1 MNFAEI
7 YHKSEPPYCYPRNDR
22 EMIINIKTGYDV
34 ERVWICYGD
43 PYSSGIAGGSEG
55 WSGTEEEI
63 VYKKSLKY
71 QIFWTTTIVPEYRRL
86 KYYFILE
93 SKGERYYYYEDG
105 AINGEQQ
112 KLTNKMFQYFIFPW
126 MNPSDI
132 AKTPD
137 WVNNMVWYQIFPE
150 RFCRGGVQAD
160 DAAEELAGRKIK
172 PWQTGEVKNEDF
184 YGGNLQ
190 GIIEKLDYLK
200 ELGVTGIYLT
210 PIFESPSSHKYDT
223 KNYMEIDKQFGDKQV
238 FANLVEEAHK
248 RDIKIMLDGVFNHCG
263 TGFSFWRDV
272 VEKGPDSPYFDWF
285 MVHKWPFET
294 DHCSTRDGKYDSF
307 AFFGEMPKLNT
318 NNPEVIEYFEKV
330 CSYWVENFDIDGIR
344 FDVGNEVS
352 HRFLKKIRE
361 CVKSRKPDI
370 YLLGEIWHDASAWLT
385 GDEYDSVMNYPL
397 TSSINDFWVDKS
409 LTKEDFEHT
418 INRCYTMYMQQ
429 NNNVLFNL
437 LDSHD
442 TDRLFTRTGDEDAFY
457 QELCVL
463 FTMPGSP
470 CIFYGTEIGM
480 EGGHDPDCRRCM
492 PWAEIEAG
500 KYDSRMEQMKRL
512 IHLRKTETTFKSL
525 HFHFPN
531 EIENPRVIEYIKLDW
546 DHKLYVY
553 MNCSDQ
559 EEEIPTG
566 DILFSRKYED
576 GKLLPGGV
584 LIQK

>member
-7 YHKSEPPYCYPRNDR
+7 YHKTEPPYCYPRNEK
-22 EMIINIKTGYDV
+22 EMIVNIKTGYDV

-43 PYSSGIAGGSEG
+43 PYSSGIAGGVEG

-63 VYKKSLKY
+63 IYKKNLKY
-71 QIFWTTTIVPEYRRL
+71 QRFWTTTVIPKYKRL

-93 SKGERYYYYEDG
+93 SNGERYYYYEDG
-105 AINGEQQ
+105 IINGDQQ
-112 KLTNKMFQYFIFPW
+112 KLSAKMFQYFIFPW

-137 WVNNMVWYQIFPE
+137 WVNHMVWYQIFPD
-150 RFCRGGVQAD
+150 RFCNGNPARNSAQV
-160 DAAEELAGRKIK
+160 K
-172 PWQTGEVKNEDF
+172 PWKKGKVKNEDF
-184 YGGNLQ
+184 YGGDLE
-190 GIIEKLDYLK
+190 GIIKKLDYLK

-210 PIFESPSSHKYDT
+210 PIFESPSTHKYDT
-223 KNYMEIDKQFGDKQV
+223 KDYMEIDPQFGDKEV
-238 FANLVEEAHK
+238 FGRLVEEMHK
-248 RDIKIMLDGVFNHCG
+248 RDMKIMLDGVFNHCG
-263 TGFSFWRDV
+263 TSFPFWKDV

-285 MVHKWPFET
+285 MVHKWPFDT
-294 DHCSTRDGKYDSF
+294 TVWDTRDGKYDSF
-307 AFFGEMPKLNT
+307 AFAAGMPKLNT
-318 NNPEVIEYFEKV
+318 NNPDVVAYFQKV

-352 HRFLKKIRE
+352 HQFLKTIRKT
-361 CVKSRKPDI
+361 VKSIKPDI
-370 YLLGEIWHDASAWLT
+370 YLLGEIWNDASLWLV

-397 TSSINDFWVDKS
+397 TSSINDFWIDKS
-409 LTKEDFEHT
+409 LTKVDFEHT

-442 TDRLFTRTGDEDAFY
+442 TDRLFSRTGDEDAFY

-470 CIFYGTEIGM
+470 CIFYGTEIAM

-492 PWAEIEAG
+492 PWDEIEAG
-500 KYDSRMEQMKRL
+500 KYEERIAQMKQL
-512 IHLRKTETTFKSL
+512 ITLRKGQDTFRSL

-531 EIENPRVIEYIKLDW
+531 EINNPRVIEYIKLEW
-546 DHKLYVY
+546 EQKLFVY
-553 MNCSDQ
+553 MNCSKQ
-559 EEEIPTG
+559 AEEIPQKEV
-566 DILFSRKYED
+566 LFARKYEN